1 MKKCSKC
8 GKTFADSATMC
19 LMCSLPL
26 ESSTSEPVSRLN
38 NSSSE
43 SSFEAIKSENHSASY
58 YKYKGGIVETWMYVV
73 TVLCPLIGIIFGSI
87 SYAKGENEASKKLI
101 VTSIVASAAVLV
113 LWAII
118 LFACID
124 F

>member
-1 MKKCSKC
+1 MKQCKKCGTLLSDVVTTCGKC
-8 GKTFADSATMC
+8 GQPVDESAGTK
-19 LMCSLPL
+19 SA
-26 ESSTSEPVSRLN
+26 N
-38 NSSSE
+38 
-43 SSFEAIKSENHSASY
+43 SFEAIKSETHSASY
-58 YKYKGGIVETWMYVV
+58 YKYRGGYVETWMYVV

-101 VTSIVASAAVLV
+101 VTSIVASVAVLV

-124 F
+124 FLIS